1 MGKILV
7 LAEKPSVGKELARVL
22 GSTQSRDGHI
32 VGPKYIITWALGHLV
47 TLADPDHYDDKYKK
61 WALETLPMIPK
72 KMDLVVIKQTS
83 KQYATVKAL
92 LKNPEIDELVIA
104 TDAGREGE
112 LVARWII
119 QKAGFKKPIKR
130 LWISSQTDKAI
141 KEGFSALKPGKDYEN
156 LFQSAL
162 SRAEADW
169 LVGLN
174 VTRALTCK
182 YNAQLSAGR
191 VQTPTL
197 AMIVQRENEIR
208 AFVPREFYN
217 IVALLNG
224 FQVTWKDRKTSN
236 GRIFEKTRADEIIK
250 KCSGQSCTIKD
261 VKKELKRE
269 PSPLLYDL
277 TELQRDANKRYGFS
291 AKDTLNHMQK
301 LYEQHKLLT
310 YPRTDSRHLTTDILP
325 TLKDR
330 LKSISIGAY
339 SPFAA
344 AILRS
349 PIVSNKRF
357 VDDAKVSDHHAIIP
371 TEQFVDLSRLSPDE
385 RRVYD
390 LVVKRFLAVLS
401 PDFVYEKTTVSAD
414 IAGELFTASGKIIQS
429 KGWKSIYDTAGADVS
444 DDEGLDEE
452 SSEEREQSLPNI
464 NKGDSFQVKNLKAN
478 TGKTSPPARY
488 TEATLLSA
496 MEHPGKFIENA
507 EMRGIMDN
515 TKGIGTP
522 ATRADIIEK
531 LFNTNYIERR
541 GKYIFP
547 LSKGEQLIAIVPEDL
562 KSPELTANWEQ
573 KLALISKG
581 TVKSAIFDQEIRNYA
596 TKIVSNVIASNAAYK
611 HDNLSK
617 TRCPHC
623 DKFLLEINGK
633 KGKMLVCPDRE
644 CGYKQNESFTSNA
657 RCPKCKKNLEV
668 TGDGEKKLY
677 ACKCGFREKYDT
689 FNKRLAENRS
699 NLSKNDVQKY
709 MSSQKSE
716 EPLSSAF
723 ADAWAKANKSN
734 P

>member
-32 VGPKYIITWALGHLV
+32 VGPKYIVTWALGHLV
-47 TLADPDHYDDKYKK
+47 TLADPEHYDDKYKK
-61 WALETLPMIPK
+61 WDLETLPMLPK
-72 KMDLVVIKQTS
+72 KMDLVVIKQTA
-83 KQYATVKAL
+83 KQYATVKTL
-92 LKNPEIDELVIA
+92 LKSPEIDELVIA

-141 KEGFSALKPGKDYEN
+141 KEGFNSLRPGKEYEN
-156 LFQSAL
+156 LYESAL

-174 VTRALTCK
+174 ITRALTCK

-197 AMIVQRENEIR
+197 AMIVQREQEIR
-208 AFVPREFYN
+208 AFVPRDFYN
-217 IVALLNG
+217 LVALLPA
-224 FQVTWKDRKTSN
+224 FQVTWKDRKTAN
-236 GRIFEKTRADEIIK
+236 GRIFDKTLADALVK
-250 KCSGQSCTIKD
+250 KCTGQLCTVKD

-269 PSPLLYDL
+269 PAPLLYDL
-277 TELQRDANKRYGFS
+277 TELQRDANKRFGFS

-330 LKSISIGAY
+330 LKSIAVSTYA
-339 SPFAA
+339 PFAA

-349 PIVSNKRF
+349 PIVANKRF

-401 PDFVYEKTTVSAD
+401 PDFVYEKTTVSTD
-414 IAGELFTASGKIIQS
+414 IAGELFSASGKII
-429 KGWKSIYDTAGADVS
+429 KAPGWKSIYDGSRTVEDA
-444 DDEGLDEE
+444 DDEPTEDDK
-452 SSEEREQSLPNI
+452 EQSLPNI
-464 NKGDSFQVKNLKAN
+464 EKGDSFKVSSLRLN
-478 TGKTSPPARY
+478 TGKTAPPARY

-496 MEHPGKFIENA
+496 MEHPGKFIENT
-507 EMRGIMDN
+507 EMRDIMDN

-531 LFNTNYIERR
+531 LFNTNYVERR
-541 GKYIFP
+541 GKFIFP
-547 LSKGEQLIAIVPEDL
+547 LSKGEQLIGIVPADL
-562 KSPELTANWEQ
+562 KSPELTAKWEQ
-573 KLALISKG
+573 TLALISKG
-581 TVKSAIFDQEIRNYA
+581 TAKSSVFNLDIRDYA
-596 TKIVSNVIASNAAYK
+596 TKLVRNVIASTAAYR
-611 HDNLSK
+611 HDNVSK

-623 DKFLLEINGK
+623 DKFLLDITGK

-644 CGYKQNESFTSNA
+644 CGYRQNESFTSNA

-677 ACKCGFREKYDT
+677 ACKCGFREKYVT
-689 FNKRLAENRS
+689 FNQRLAENRS

-709 MSSQKSE
+709 MSTQKSE
-716 EPLSSAF
+716 EPGNAAF
-723 ADAWAKANKSN
+723 AAAWAKANKKGD
-734 P
+734 